1 MRRDGWA
8 DARLRAA
15 RAALEAAAEQSVVA
29 TQTSAEPRR
38 ECREEEFFATG
49 VNGEKFNVIEK
60 ALDERTI
67 GHNPERMCLM
77 KGGVVYSNKVTT
89 VSPTYAKETLDG
101 NGGFMSKILKANQ
114 EKFSGILNGID
125 YDLWNPAL
133 DATLPA
139 NFAPGNKMTEN
150 KKLCKKYL
158 QKFPWLFADDL

>member
-1 MRRDGWA
+1 M
-8 DARLRAA
+8 
-15 RAALEAAAEQSVVA
+15 
-29 TQTSAEPRR
+29 
-38 ECREEEFFATG
+38 
-49 VNGEKFNVIEK
+49 
-60 ALDERTI
+60 
-67 GHNPERMCLM
+67 
-77 KGGVVYSNKVTT
+77 YSNKVTT

-158 QKFPWLFADDL
+158 QIGLGLDADETKPLIVCISRLVPQKAFT